1 MLVTISALLIAT
13 ALGVV
18 YYWADFYL
26 RGAVNVVTEDWYIKF
41 ERAFPPA
48 DLWMS
53 SCAVVGAVGLLKGNN
68 YGLLFALI
76 AAASLIF
83 LALMDI
89 TFNIQNSLYRLTPSS
104 TQMKFE
110 LFINIWTLGLGI
122 ATIVLLSS
130 KIEFI

>member
-1 MLVTISALLIAT
+1 MIVTLSALLIAT

-53 SCAVVGAVGLLKGNN
+53 ACAIIGAVGLLKGDT

-89 TFNIQNSLYRLTPSS
+89 TFNIQNSLYRLISS
-104 TQMKFE
+104 SSQMKFE
-110 LFINIWTLGLGI
+110 VFINVWTLGLGI
-122 ATIVLLSS
+122 AVIVLLSS
-130 KIEFI
+130 RIAFI